1 VIHLQSSP
9 REMAQI
15 ETLIA
20 NLKRSIDLLSSD
32 IDGEETRARIRDL
45 SNPAY
50 PILARHLRTRRANLG
65 TTIAALQAR
74 LQAMGASE
82 DQYSE
87 SLAG

>member
-1 VIHLQSSP
+1 MIHLQSSP

-45 SNPAY
+45 SDPAY
-50 PILARHLRTRRANLG
+50 PILARHLRTRRANLA
-65 TTIAALQAR
+65 TTIAGLQAR
-74 LQAMGASE
+74 LQARGASQ

>member
-1 VIHLQSSP
+1 MKHLQSSP
-9 REMAQI
+9 REMTQI

-20 NLKRSIDLLSSD
+20 NLERSIELLSSD
-32 IDGEETRARIRDL
+32 IDSEETRARIRDVGD
-45 SNPAY
+45 PAY

-74 LQAMGASE
+74 LQAGRASE